1 MDNPSPNS
9 WNSVRQVIGPHGL
22 LSVLMPAFNLEKA
35 IAANVRRVH
44 ALFAGQVP
52 FEIVVINDGSR
63 DGTAGELR
71 RLQSEIPELHPVLLP
86 RNVGKGAAL
95 RAGFEAARGTH
106 IVFLDADLDLPTD
119 HGRGG
124 LRGHA
129 APRLEREFA
138 SHFLGRLQVEEGGG
152 RGGVVEQPDFAVARS
167 DEASRGL
174 DPRHQWPSGP
184 RHTSDPVDLLG
195 EDQARV
201 VVLH

>member
-95 RAGFEAARGTH
+95 RAGFEAARGT
-106 IVFLDADLDLPTD
+106 ISSFSTPTSTCLP
-119 HGRGG
+119 
-124 LRGHA
+124 
-129 APRLEREFA
+129 
-138 SHFLGRLQVEEGGG
+138 
-152 RGGVVEQPDFAVARS
+152 ARS
-167 DEASRGL
+167 PNSSASW
-174 DPRHQWPSGP
+174 PRNTPMSSSAPSSTPIRASPTPG
-184 RHTSDPVDLLG
+184 SAG
-195 EDQARV
+195 S
-201 VVLH
+201 